1 MIRVLAA
8 ALSALTMSLAPGLAA
23 AQSCGTE
30 DLIAGLDAAQKARL
44 DALVAEHP
52 FAEGTLFRASKD
64 GSDVVVVG
72 TIHLPDPRLQP
83 LVDALEA
90 EVRAADLLILEA
102 SAEDEAGLATLAAT
116 KPEMFFLTEGPTLID
131 MLTEAEWSEV
141 TDRLSAIGVPGFM
154 AAKFQPWYLSMTLA
168 VPPCAMTLLQQGQVG
183 LDRQLEI
190 IATDAQVQVA
200 TLDDAEALLK
210 LFSDEP
216 MDAQLDGL
224 RVTLETQADGNAS
237 TSTLIEAYFDGR
249 VREAWE
255 FGRIQ
260 IEDAGVENGAE
271 MFEEVNQSLL
281 VGRNQSWEP
290 LIVDMVDG
298 KNAVIAV
305 GAAHLSGESGVL
317 RSLERAGYDIAPF

>member
-1 MIRVLAA
+1 MHRALAA
-8 ALSALTMSLAPGLAA
+8 ALSALAMSFAPGLAV

-30 DLIAGLDAAQKARL
+30 DLIATLDADERSRL
-44 DALVAEHP
+44 DALVSEHP
-52 FAEGTLFRASKD
+52 FAEGTLFRAAKE
-64 GSDVVVVG
+64 GSNVVVVG

-83 LVDALEA
+83 MVDVLEP
-90 EVRAADLLILEA
+90 EVRAADLLVLEA
-102 SAEDEAGLATLAAT
+102 SSEDEAGLASLAAT

-131 MLTEAEWSEV
+131 MLTEEEWSEV
-141 TDRLSAIGVPGFM
+141 TERLSAIGVPGFM

-168 VPPCAMTLLQQGQVG
+168 VPPCAMTLLQQGQIG
-183 LDRQLEI
+183 LDRQLEL
-190 IATDAQVQVA
+190 IATEANVPIA
-200 TLDDAEALLK
+200 TLDDAEALLR
-210 LFSDEP
+210 LFADEP

-249 VREAWE
+249 TREAWE

-260 IEDAGVENGAE
+260 IEESGVENGAQ

-281 VGRNQSWEP
+281 VGRNEAWEP
-290 LIVDMVDG
+290 LIVDKVDG
-298 KNAVIAV
+298 KDAVIAV

-317 RSLERAGYDIAPF
+317 RALERAGYEISPF